1 MHPNIQIPSTKAVV
15 STAAS
20 LAATTMLFRSFAKD
34 FVPRELRQYAL
45 TKFHYFLATFTNEI
59 TIVIHE
65 YEGLNKNQL
74 FSAAEIYL
82 GTIFN
87 PSTKRFRVS
96 LPKKEKKIHVSMEG
110 NEELGDKFC
119 GFQLKWRMI
128 IQKTQARRVPY
139 PDEYSS
145 TIKSE
150 FRYFEL
156 RFHKKYTNK
165 VLDEYLPYIVEKSKS
180 IKQEMKTL
188 KLWTLRSGRSGGNP
202 WQSVNLDHP
211 ATFETLAMDAEIKN
225 MLIDDLERFVNRK
238 EFYRKVGKA
247 WKRGY
252 LLFGPPGTGKSSLI
266 AAMANYLNFD
276 VYDLELTDIRSNSD
290 LRRLIISTANRS
302 ILVVEDI
309 DASID
314 LPERRLAAPP
324 RPRPMDPNHHNERP
338 KVTLSGLLN
347 FIDGLWSSC
356 GDERII
362 VFTTNHKDKLDPA
375 LLRPGR
381 MDVHIHM
388 SYCTPYAF
396 KMLVS
401 TYLGITE
408 HPLIMEVEQMMRTT
422 KVTPAEVGEQ
432 LLKSDGPEV
441 VLRGLIEFLEKKK
454 ESEEAKAFKEN
465 LEVTKVEVLSK
476 PEKEKD
482 GASRDMKDSQSLEG
496 LKGLIEMVQASPANA
511 RDLVMKRDKAS
522 IALKGLIEFLE
533 EKHGVEDIEA
543 SYTNSRESTSAEV
556 QESRKEGE
564 I

>member
-1 MHPNIQIPSTKAVV
+1 MHPNIQIPSTKAVI

-20 LAATTMLFRSFAKD
+20 VAATTMLVRSFANE
-34 FVPRELRQYAL
+34 FVPYELRQYIL
-45 TKFHYFLATFTNEI
+45 TKLHYFLATFTNEM
-59 TIVIHE
+59 TIIIDE

-74 FSAAEIYL
+74 YSAAEIYL

-87 PSTKRFRVS
+87 PSTRRFRAS
-96 LPKKEKKIHVSMEG
+96 LPEKEKKIHVSMER
-110 NEELGDKFC
+110 NEELRDEFC
-119 GFQLKWRMI
+119 GFQLKWRMTI
-128 IQKTQARRVPY
+128 KETQTRYVPY
-139 PDEYSS
+139 SDEYSS
-145 TIKSE
+145 TIPAE
-150 FRYFEL
+150 VRYFKL
-156 RFHKKYTNK
+156 TFHKKYKNK
-165 VLDEYLPYIVEKSKS
+165 VLDEYLPYIVENSKS
-180 IKQEMKTL
+180 LKQEMKTL
-188 KLWTLRSGRSGGNP
+188 KLLTLKSERHGPRRNP

-211 ATFETLAMDAEIKN
+211 ATFETLAMDTEIKN
-225 MLIDDLERFVNRK
+225 MVIDDLERFVSRK

-276 VYDLELTDIRSNSD
+276 VYDLELTDLRCNSD

-314 LPERRLAAPP
+314 LSQKRQAAPP
-324 RPRPMDPNHHNERP
+324 PMYPPHYDQGP

-347 FIDGLWSSC
+347 FVDGLWSSC

-362 VFTTNHKDKLDPA
+362 VFTTNHKDRLDPA

-388 SYCTPYAF
+388 SYCTPCGF
-396 KMLVS
+396 KMLAS

-408 HPLIMEVEQMMRTT
+408 HPLITEVEQMIGTT

-432 LLKSDGPEV
+432 LLKSDDPEV
-441 VLRGLIEFLEKKK
+441 ALRGLIEFLEKKK
-454 ESEEAKAFKEN
+454 ESEEAEALKEN
-465 LEVTKVEVLSK
+465 SEVTKLEVLPK
-476 PEKEKD
+476 PEEEKD
-482 GASRDMKDSQSLEG
+482 GVSHDKKDVKSLEG
-496 LKGLIEMVQASPANA
+496 LKELIEMVKTSPAKA
-511 RDLVMKRDKAS
+511 QELVMKRDKAS
-522 IALKGLIEFLE
+522 TALKCLIEFFD
-533 EKHGVEDIEA
+533 EKIRVEDIKA
-543 SYTNSRESTSAEV
+543 SETNSGESTSAKV
-556 QESRKEGE
+556 QESHKEGE

>member
-1 MHPNIQIPSTKAVV
+1 MHPNIQIFSTKAVI

-20 LAATTMLFRSFAKD
+20 VAATTMVVRSFARD
-34 FVPRELRQYAL
+34 FIPHEIRQYIL
-45 TKFHYFLATFTNEI
+45 SKFQYFLSTFSNEI
-59 TIVIHE
+59 TIVIDE
-65 YEGLNKNQL
+65 FEGLNKNQL

-82 GTIFN
+82 ATIFN
-87 PSTKRFRVS
+87 PSTRRFRAS
-96 LPKKEKKIHVSMEG
+96 LPVKEKKIHVSMER
-110 NEELGDKFC
+110 NEELRDKFG

-128 IQKTQARRVPY
+128 RKQTKARYVPY

-145 TIKSE
+145 TIQSE
-150 FRYFEL
+150 VRYFEL
-156 RFHKKYTNK
+156 SFHKKYKNK
-165 VLDEYLPYIVEKSKS
+165 VLDEYLPYILEKTKP

-188 KLWTLRSGRSGGNP
+188 KLMTLKSEGHGPGGNP

-211 ATFETLAMDAEIKN
+211 ATFETLAMDAELKN
-225 MLIDDLERFVNRK
+225 MVIDDLERFVNRK
-238 EFYRKVGKA
+238 ELYRKVGKA

-276 VYDLELTDIRSNSD
+276 VYDLELTNLRSNSA

-314 LPERRLAAPP
+314 LSERRPVPPP
-324 RPRPMDPNHHNERP
+324 RPPPMHPLHRNQDP

-362 VFTTNHKDKLDPA
+362 VFTTNHIDRLDPA

-388 SYCTPYAF
+388 SYCTPCGF
-396 KMLVS
+396 KMLAS

-408 HPLIMEVEQMMRTT
+408 HPLITEVEQMIGTT
-422 KVTPAEVGEQ
+422 KATPAEVGEQ
-432 LLKSDGPEV
+432 LLKSDDPEV
-441 VLRGLIEFLEKKK
+441 ALRGLIEFLVKKK
-454 ESEEAKAFKEN
+454 ESEEAEALKEN
-465 LEVTKVEVLSK
+465 SEVNKPEVLPK

-482 GASRDMKDSQSLEG
+482 GASRDMKEVKSLEG
-496 LKGLIEMVQASPANA
+496 LKELIEMVDVSSANA
-511 RDLVMKRDKAS
+511 RELVMKRDKAS
-522 IALKGLIEFLE
+522 IALKGLIEFLDG
-533 EKHGVEDIEA
+533 KNGVEDIKA
-543 SYTNSRESTSAEV
+543 SKTSSGESTSAEV
-556 QESRKEGE
+556 QESRKES
-564 I
+564 